1 MSQWLSAMRARK
13 QAFAQTAKLLPAVPA
28 PAPPSPPP
36 PGPVGRAPAP
46 PPPPPPDAQVS
57 IGDRPLPDVGWIHA
71 GKHKAHG
78 AKGTVAEET
87 DRILGLPY
95 IPPGTP
101 RCPDREGYGRS
112 LLNPQDPLA
121 TTQPFRLHPEQIDAA
136 WTYETYG
143 GAVTP
148 LGVGAGKGLLSVLCA
163 IKAIASRGHYRA
175 VILIPPRLVNQTM
188 ERLIPQARQRLDCQ
202 GLPFRVCAGTA
213 AQRKAVIEQPGR
225 AIYFYTY
232 SSLSAPQ
239 SGYEELLAL
248 EATAYILDE
257 AQNVSRHNA
266 IRTKRLHAIWNA
278 LEQANIF
285 EKHRQMLG
293 REKAIARIEVVPMS
307 GTMVKKSLNDYA
319 HLAASALGMLSPAPI
334 RGLAIS
340 TYAACID
347 SDKVGEAAGTLSSQ
361 DGRHLGQFL
370 TWASTQGIDCTI
382 PDRRA
387 EESDEEYRRRCTV
400 RLTLQEQLRNA
411 YRARFN
417 GTPGV
422 VASSDQNVDSSLL
435 IGWHEPIR
443 PADADAA
450 NMVHL
455 MRRILEKGE
464 TPNGDAISYSMHNFK
479 WLWEISNG
487 FYNSLEWP
495 TAEQVRKNYLQT
507 RQVAITD
514 MEALK
519 LLEHAQDHHRLLMDF
534 RKLLRK
540 FLEKDHIPGCDSPE
554 LVATA
559 ILRIIEGGENKHKIP
574 RDLIEAYHEQREK
587 GPHRYP
593 DLPERIDN
601 PVKVCDYKI
610 RAAIKR
616 VEPYVADGKG
626 CLLWYHH
633 PIIGRWL
640 HEAFTAAQIPH
651 TFAPA
656 GHDKEAE
663 EAGIVILSYAH
674 HEGKNLQYKQF
685 RNIFVELRREAYIME
700 QSLGRTHRYGQPQ
713 DEVLADLF
721 IANYFDLAL
730 YAGTLR
736 DADYIQATMGTK
748 QRLCYASYDPVVP
761 PMNPRLLQRLGII
774 KSAPE
779 AATGNPWESLTAPD
793 IRDVAQLVRPVAYE
807 TPKGR

>member
-1 MSQWLSAMRARK
+1 MSQWLAAMRARK
-13 QAFAQTAKLLPAVPA
+13 NNFAQTAKLLPTQPT
-28 PAPPSPPP
+28 PQAPPA
-36 PGPVGRAPAP
+36 PVGRTPAP
-46 PPPPPPDAQVS
+46 PPPPPPGVALS
-57 IGDRPLPDVGWIHA
+57 IGERPLLDVGWIHV
-71 GKHKAHG
+71 GKHAAHG
-78 AKGTVAEET
+78 VKGTVAEET

-101 RCPDREGYGRS
+101 RCPDREAYGRS
-112 LLNPQDPLA
+112 LLNPQDPQA
-121 TTQPFRLHPEQIDAA
+121 TTQPFRLHPEQIDGA

-143 GAVTP
+143 GLVAP
-148 LGVGAGKGLLSVLCA
+148 LGVGAGKGLLSILCA

-175 VILIPPRLVNQTM
+175 AILVPPRLINQTM
-188 ERLIPQARQRLDCQ
+188 EKLIPQARQRLDCQ
-202 GLPFRVCAGTA
+202 GLPFRVCAGSA
-213 AQRKAVIEQPGR
+213 AQRKNAIQQPGR
-225 AIYFYTY
+225 AIYFFTY
-232 SSLSAPQ
+232 SSLSTQ
-239 SGYEELLAL
+239 TGYDELLAL

-257 AQNVSRHNA
+257 AQNVSRHSA
-266 IRTKRLHAIWNA
+266 ARTKRLHAIWNA

-293 REKAIARIEVVPMS
+293 RDKTISRIEVVPMS
-307 GTMVKKSLNDYA
+307 GTIVKKSINDYA
-319 HLAASALGMLSPAPI
+319 HLAASALGILSPAPI

-340 TYAACID
+340 TYGACLD
-347 SDKVGEAAGTLSSQ
+347 SGKVGEAAGTLSSQ
-361 DGRHLGQFL
+361 DGRHLMQFL
-370 TWASTQGIDCTI
+370 SWATANKIDYRAAE
-382 PDRRA
+382 RRA
-387 EESDEEYRRRCTV
+387 DENDDEYHRRCEV
-400 RLTLQEQLRNA
+400 SLTPQEQLRNA

-443 PADADAA
+443 PTDTDAA
-450 NMVHL
+450 NMVLL

-464 TPNGDAISYSMHNFK
+464 TPNGDAISYAMHNFK

-495 TAEQVRKNYLQT
+495 PVEQVRKTYLQS
-507 RQVAITD
+507 RNVAITD

-540 FLEKDHIPGCDSPE
+540 FLERDHIPGCDSPE

-559 ILRIIEGGENKHKIP
+559 ILRVIEGGENKHRIP
-574 RDLIEAYHEQREK
+574 QDLIEAYHEQRER

-593 DLPERIDN
+593 DIPQRIEN
-601 PVKVCDYKI
+601 PVRVCDYKI
-610 RAAIKR
+610 QAAIKR
-616 VEPYVADGKG
+616 AKPYAEDGKG

-640 HEAFTAAQIPH
+640 HEAFTSAQVPH
-651 TFAPA
+651 AFAPA

-700 QSLGRTHRYGQPQ
+700 QALGRTHRYGQPQ

-721 IANYFDLAL
+721 IANYFDLAM

-748 QRLCYASYDPVVP
+748 QRLCYASYDPVIP
-761 PMNPRLLQRLGII
+761 PMNPRLLRRLGII

-779 AATGNPWESLTAPD
+779 AASGNPWESLTAPD

-807 TPKGR
+807 SPSKSR